1 MGNCCEGQAVAADS
15 YQNNV
20 SLATTSVDRFVRNN
34 AHDRQRMLQHLR
46 VDAEDVVGGGGD
58 GGGGGGDE
66 ETFTGACVGEGVGDA
81 VGEAVGDGVGEG
93 DEELVVGEAVVVT
106 GTVGAFGRH
115 CQ

>member
-1 MGNCCEGQAVAADS
+1 
-15 YQNNV
+15 
-20 SLATTSVDRFVRNN
+20 
-34 AHDRQRMLQHLR
+34 MLRHLR

-66 ETFTGACVGEGVGDA
+66 ETFTGACVGEGVGDT

-93 DEELVVGEAVVVT
+93 DGELVVGEAVVVT